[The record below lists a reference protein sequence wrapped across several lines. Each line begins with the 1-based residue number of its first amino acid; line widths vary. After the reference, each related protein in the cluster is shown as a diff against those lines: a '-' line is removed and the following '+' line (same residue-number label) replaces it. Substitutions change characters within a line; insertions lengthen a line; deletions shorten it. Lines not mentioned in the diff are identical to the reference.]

1 MSVNYAKSKLPPF
14 SLLDEPNLS
23 FNTDDTSLDVNPLRG
38 LDRFGPHSSDVF
50 PNFTPN
56 VRLATMG
63 PQSGWAQMKG
73 LVSTLRSH
81 HAPADRRD
89 YVPAFG
95 GFEKVFGVPLVAA
108 DKNAHIKWKD
118 ELLSLNPSEP
128 PHLQLL
134 NAMRKG
140 MDQLSIVRDQFDV
153 VLVHLP
159 EMWRSAFFSEGFN
172 AHDELKALGA
182 ARGIP
187 TQVINDRSFSFIYKA
202 SLAWRLSIALYVKA
216 GGVPWK
222 LGPLQGV
229 PEHTAYIGLAYSLRS
244 SAEGTKFVT
253 CCSQVFDADGG
264 GMQFVAFE
272 ARDPVEE
279 TPDIRRNPYLSRSDM
294 RAVMARSLNLYQSRN
309 GGSLPRRLVVHKT
322 TAFKQGEI
330 EGALDATSAIPE
342 VECVE
347 INRSSPWRSVWLTE
361 NKGAGA
367 LSRPDGFPVPR
378 GTTLVQSGC
387 SALVWVAGNAP
398 DASLEQ
404 NYYQGK
410 KSIPKPLKLVRHTGS
425 GSLECTALE
434 ALALT
439 KMDWNNDA
447 LYDPVP
453 VTIRYSQT
461 LAQTIA
467 NVPSLP
473 GREYPYRLFM

>member
-1 MSVNYAKSKLPPF
+1 MSVDYVRSKLPPF
-14 SLLDEPNLS
+14 SLLREPNLS
-23 FNTDDTSLDVNPLRG
+23 FDTDDAKLDATPLRG
-38 LDRFGPHSSDVF
+38 LVRFGPHSGDVF
-50 PNFTPN
+50 PSFTPAI
-56 VRLATMG
+56 RLATMG
-63 PQSGWAQMKG
+63 PQSGWAQMRS
-73 LVSTLRSH
+73 LVGTLRST
-81 HAPADRRD
+81 HAAADRKD
-89 YVPAFG
+89 YVPSFD
-95 GFEKVFGVPLVAA
+95 GFEKMFGVPLVAA
-108 DKNAHIKWKD
+108 DKNAHVKWKD
-118 ELLSLNPSEP
+118 ELHAIAPNQP

-134 NAMRKG
+134 KALREG

-153 VLVHLP
+153 ALVHLP
-159 EMWRSAFFSEGFN
+159 DMWQAAFFAAGFN

-187 TQVINDRSFSFIYKA
+187 TQVINDRSFTFSYKA

-222 LGPLQGV
+222 LAPLPGV
-229 PEHTAYIGLAYSLRS
+229 PKHTAYIGLAYSLRN
-244 SAEGTKFVT
+244 SAEGAKFVT
-253 CCSQVFDADGG
+253 CCSQVFDADGS

-272 ARDPVEE
+272 ARDPIDDN
-279 TPDIRRNPYLSRSDM
+279 PDVRRNPFLSRSDM

-322 TAFKQGEI
+322 TAFKEDEI

-361 NKGAGA
+361 NKGRGPR
-367 LSRPDGFPVPR
+367 SRPDGYPVPR
-378 GTTLVQSGC
+378 GTTLIQSGC

-398 DASLEQ
+398 EASLER

-425 GSLECTALE
+425 GPLECTALE

>member
-1 MSVNYAKSKLPPF
+1 MRVDYAESKLPPF
-14 SLLDEPNLS
+14 SLLSEPNLS
-23 FNTDDTSLDVNPLRG
+23 FDTEDTLLDVNPLRG
-38 LDRFGPHSSDVF
+38 LVRFGPHSSSVF
-50 PNFTPN
+50 PNFTPA

-63 PQSGWAQMKG
+63 PQSGWAQMRG
-73 LVSTLRSH
+73 LVATLRSN
-81 HAPADRRD
+81 HAAADRKD

-108 DKNAHIKWKD
+108 EKNAHIKWKD
-118 ELLSLNPSEP
+118 ELLSLEPAQP

-134 NAMRKG
+134 KAMSEG
-140 MDQLSIVRDQFDV
+140 MDQLSIIRDQFDV
-153 VLVHLP
+153 VLIHLP
-159 EMWRSAFFSEGFN
+159 EMWKTAFYAEQFN

-182 ARGIP
+182 AHGIP
-187 TQVINDRSFSFIYKA
+187 TQVINDRSFSFSYKA

-229 PEHTAYIGLAYSLRS
+229 PHHTAYIGLAYSLRNN
-244 SAEGTKFVT
+244 ADGAKFVT

-279 TPDIRRNPYLSRSDM
+279 TPEIRRNPYLSRSDM
-294 RAVMARSLNLYQSRN
+294 RAVIARSLNLYQRRN

-322 TAFKQGEI
+322 IAFKPDEI
-330 EGALDATSAIPE
+330 EGALDATAAIPE

-347 INRSSPWRSVWLTE
+347 INSSSSWRSVWLTE
-361 NKGAGA
+361 NQGTGGR
-367 LSRPDGFPVPR
+367 SRPDGYPVPR
-378 GTTLVQSGC
+378 GATLIQSGC

-398 DASLEQ
+398 DASLER

-410 KSIPKPLKLVRHTGS
+410 KSIPKPLKLIRHTGS
-425 GSLECTALE
+425 GPLECTALE
-434 ALALT
+434 AIALT

-461 LAQTIA
+461 LAQTIS

-473 GREYPYRLFM
+473 RREYPYRLFM

>member
-1 MSVNYAKSKLPPF
+1 MNVDYTQSKLPPF

-23 FNTDDTSLDVNPLRG
+23 FDIDDRSLDVNPLRG
-38 LDRFGPHSSDVF
+38 LDRFGPYSRDVF
-50 PNFTPN
+50 PSFTPKL
-56 VRLATMG
+56 RLATMG
-63 PQSGWAQMKG
+63 PQSGWTQMRG
-73 LVSTLRSH
+73 LVSTLRSNH
-81 HAPADRRD
+81 TAADRTD
-89 YVPAFG
+89 YVPAFS

-108 DKNAHIKWKD
+108 EKNSHIKWKD
-118 ELLSLNPSEP
+118 ELQSVDSTKP

-134 NAMRKG
+134 KAMREG

-153 VLVHLP
+153 ALVHLP
-159 EMWRSAFFSEGFN
+159 EMWNIAFYAEGFN

-187 TQVINDRSFSFIYKA
+187 TQVINDRSFSFGYKA

-216 GGVPWK
+216 GGIPWK

-229 PEHTAYIGLAYSLRS
+229 PQHTAYIGLAYSLRS
-244 SAEGTKFVT
+244 SEEGTKFVT

-279 TPDIRRNPYLSRSDM
+279 TPDIRHNPYLSRSDM
-294 RAVMARSLNLYQSRN
+294 RAVIARSLNLYRSRN
-309 GGSLPRRLVVHKT
+309 GGALPRRLVVHKT
-322 TAFKQGEI
+322 TAYKQEEI
-330 EGALDATSAIPE
+330 EGALDATTAIPE

-347 INRSSPWRSVWLTE
+347 INQSSPWRSVWLIE
-361 NKGAGA
+361 NKGLGRP
-367 LSRPDGFPVPR
+367 SRPDDYPVPR
-378 GTTLVQSGC
+378 GTTLVQSGS

-398 DASLEQ
+398 EASLER

-410 KSIPKPLKLVRHTGS
+410 KSIPKPLKLIRHSGS
-425 GSLECTALE
+425 GPLEVMALE

-461 LAQTIA
+461 LARTIA

-473 GREYPYRLFM
+473 GKEYPYRLFM

>member
-1 MSVNYAKSKLPPF
+1 MGVDYTKSKLPPF
-14 SLLDEPNLS
+14 SLLGEPKLS
-23 FNTDDTSLDVNPLRG
+23 FNTEDTSLDVNPLRG

-50 PNFTPN
+50 PNFTPAI
-56 VRLATMG
+56 RLATMG
-63 PQSGWAQMKG
+63 PQSGWTQLKG
-73 LVSTLRSH
+73 LVSTLRSN
-81 HAPADRRD
+81 HAPADRKD

-108 DKNAHIKWKD
+108 NKNAHIKWKD
-118 ELLSLNPSEP
+118 KLHSMDPAQP

-134 NAMRKG
+134 KAMREG
-140 MDQLSIVRDQFDV
+140 IDQLSIVRGQFDV
-153 VLVHLP
+153 ALVHLP
-159 EMWRSAFFSEGFN
+159 DMWKAAFYAEGFN

-187 TQVINDRSFSFIYKA
+187 TQVINDRSFSFSYKA

-222 LGPLQGV
+222 LGQLQGV
-229 PEHTAYIGLAYSLRS
+229 PQHTAYIGLAYAMRS
-244 SAEGTKFVT
+244 GEGGMKFVT

-279 TPDIRRNPYLSRSDM
+279 TPDVRRNPYLSRSDM

-309 GGSLPRRLVVHKT
+309 GGSLPRRLVIHKT
-322 TAFKQGEI
+322 TAFKQDEI

-361 NKGAGA
+361 NKGPGEP
-367 LSRPDGFPVPR
+367 SRPDGYPVPR
-378 GTTLVQSGC
+378 GTILIQSGC
-387 SALVWVAGNAP
+387 SALIWVAGNAP
-398 DASLEQ
+398 DASLER
-404 NYYQGK
+404 NYFQGK
-410 KSIPKPLKLVRHTGS
+410 KSIPKPLKLVRHTGF
-425 GSLECTALE
+425 GPLENTALE
-434 ALALT
+434 VIALT

-461 LAQTIA
+461 LAHTIA

>member
-1 MSVNYAKSKLPPF
+1 MKVDYAKSKLPPF
-14 SLLDEPNLS
+14 SLLDEPTLS
-23 FNTDDTSLDVNPLRG
+23 FDTDDTSLDVSPLRG
-38 LDRFGPHSSDVF
+38 LARFGPHSSDVF
-50 PNFTPN
+50 PNYTPAI
-56 VRLATMG
+56 RLATMG
-63 PQSGWAQMKG
+63 PQSAWGKIKG
-73 LVSTLRSH
+73 LVSTLRSN
-81 HAPADRRD
+81 HAAADRKD
-89 YVPAFG
+89 YVPAYE

-108 DKNAHIKWKD
+108 ERHAHIKWKD
-118 ELLSLNPSEP
+118 ELHNIDPNQPLN
-128 PHLQLL
+128 LALL
-134 NAMRKG
+134 KAMREG
-140 MDQLSIVRDQFDV
+140 MDQLSIRRDQFDV

-159 EMWRSAFFSEGFN
+159 EMWKDAFYAEGFN

-187 TQVINDRSFSFIYKA
+187 TQVINDHSFSFSYKA

-229 PEHTAYIGLAYSLRS
+229 PRHTAYIGLAYSLRS

-253 CCSQVFDADGG
+253 CCSQVFDADGS

-272 ARDPVEE
+272 ARDPVQD

-322 TAFKQGEI
+322 TTFKKDEI
-330 EGALDATSAIPE
+330 DGALDATSAIPE

-361 NKGAGA
+361 NKGTGA
-367 LSRPDGFPVPR
+367 PSRPDGYPVPR
-378 GTTLVQSGC
+378 GTTLFQSGC
-387 SALVWVAGNAP
+387 SALIWVAGNAP
-398 DASLEQ
+398 GASLARD
-404 NYYQGK
+404 YYQGK
-410 KSIPKPLKLVRHTGS
+410 KSIPKPLKLIRHTGS
-425 GSLECTALE
+425 GPLECTALE

>member
-1 MSVNYAKSKLPPF
+1 MSVDYTKSKLPPF
-14 SLLDEPNLS
+14 SLLGEPDLS
-23 FNTDDTSLDVNPLRG
+23 FDTDDTKLDASPLRG
-38 LDRFGPHSSDVF
+38 LVRFGPHSGDVF
-50 PNFTPN
+50 PNFTPA

-63 PQSGWAQMKG
+63 PQSGWTKMRT
-73 LVSTLRSH
+73 LVGTLRSH
-81 HAPADRRD
+81 HAAADRKD

-118 ELLSLNPSEP
+118 ELNAVAPEQP
-128 PHLQLL
+128 AHLQLL
-134 NAMRKG
+134 QALREG

-159 EMWRSAFFSEGFN
+159 DMWQTAFFAAGFN

-187 TQVINDRSFSFIYKA
+187 TQVINDRSFTFNYKA

-222 LGPLQGV
+222 LGPLKGV
-229 PEHTAYIGLAYSLRS
+229 PQHTAYIGLAYSLRNS
-244 SAEGTKFVT
+244 EEGTKFVT
-253 CCSQVFDADGG
+253 CCSQVFDADGS

-272 ARDPVEE
+272 ARDPIDES
-279 TPDIRRNPYLSRSDM
+279 PGFRRNPFLSRSDM

-309 GGSLPRRLVVHKT
+309 GGALPRRLVVHKT
-322 TAFKQGEI
+322 TSFKDGEVK
-330 EGALDATSAIPE
+330 GTLDATAAIPE

-361 NKGAGA
+361 NKGRGPR
-367 LSRPDGFPVPR
+367 SRPDGYPVPR
-378 GTTLVQSGC
+378 GTTLIQSGQ

-398 DASLEQ
+398 EASLER

-410 KSIPKPLKLVRHTGS
+410 KSIPKPLKLIRHTGS
-425 GSLECTALE
+425 GPLECTALE

-447 LYDPVP
+447 LYDLVP